1 MLLAHVHTASS
12 VKISGNPASPHPAER
27 FRTEILCWC
36 IRCKRFRVEILFSP
50 GAVGDPFQ
58 VAAER
63 SRAASLSTK
72 LSKELA
78 QGGNPAAEQQ
88 QQGAGAGSDIPDK
101 TGSGEEWP
109 NGSTKYST
117 ATPREAHTGA
127 PGAKGAGNKGGKKEG
142 EKEDKSEDGKAGSR
156 ASMEGPPPQPQ
167 PQQQQQQQQFEY
179 VSVSRLNSTSGS
191 VKLKSKPSSNVDEG
205 EVASGRFGRLSNC
218 SAGKGGNREE
228 PGGAEIESSK
238 PSQQPSAS
246 ISPKVKSKFIE
257 RAISNWCNMKPI
269 KPKAPC
275 HATNDLFPIG
285 SKNGCRMQLAMCP
298 VDMEKISFLKQH
310 WQCGVGR
317 TLPWDVQ
324 CPEDVKCCEDVCRAA

>member
-1 MLLAHVHTASS
+1 MLSFIIYKS
-12 VKISGNPASPHPAER
+12 
-27 FRTEILCWC
+27 
-36 IRCKRFRVEILFSP
+36 
-50 GAVGDPFQ
+50 
-58 VAAER
+58 
-63 SRAASLSTK
+63 
-72 LSKELA
+72 
-78 QGGNPAAEQQ
+78 
-88 QQGAGAGSDIPDK
+88 AGSDIPDK

-246 ISPKVKSKFIE
+246 NSPKVKSKVSKVPAVLGFLPQQTHPTN
-257 RAISNWCNMKPI
+257 S
-269 KPKAPC
+269 PKGKTKLRSPC
-275 HATNDLFPIG
+275 FARRPA
-285 SKNGCRMQLAMCP
+285 K
-298 VDMEKISFLKQH
+298 
-310 WQCGVGR
+310 
-317 TLPWDVQ
+317 
-324 CPEDVKCCEDVCRAA
+324 